1 MGSIPARRAGTAVR
15 FHRRAAA
22 KAVTW
27 RLLGLVL
34 DATLIYVLSG
44 SAGLALG
51 IGAVDNVIKLVM
63 YYFHERAWART
74 PQ

>member
-1 MGSIPARRAGTAVR
+1 V
-15 FHRRAAA
+15 AA

-51 IGAVDNVIKLVM
+51 VGAVDNVIKLVM